1 MDKPQD
7 VYSTLDLAL
16 RIGDLLLTSG
26 GGAADVEATML
37 AVTRACGLRGVSADV
52 TFTELS
58 IQQQSSIDAPASI
71 LVRRVKRRQIDY
83 RELIEADRLVQ
94 DLVEATVTRDE
105 APDRLMRIV
114 SSSPRRPRWTVTVG
128 WGAVGAALAVTLGG
142 GAVVSGLAFLAACG
156 IDLVGRG
163 IGGRVPMFY
172 QQAAGGFLATLVAV
186 FAAAMD
192 ADADPSLVVSAGII
206 ILLAGIGLMGAMADA
221 LTGFP
226 VTASARLL
234 EAVLATIGVIAGVAA
249 GLTLADLVGTDLGH
263 VEPGATGLAQGSAM
277 TVGASLAAAA
287 FGFACNAPVR
297 TAVAAGLVAGIA
309 QALFRSVEGLSLAE
323 TWAATAAAV
332 AIGMI
337 SHGVAG
343 RLRAPPLVL
352 IVPAIVPLLPGLS
365 IYRGLALLAEGED
378 GVLQLAA
385 AGATA
390 IALAAGVVLGQYL
403 VQPIRRE
410 GQRLESRLS
419 GPRLVGALPR
429 PWHHRRSGSGQV
441 RPATDETPGP

>member
-1 MDKPQD
+1 
-7 VYSTLDLAL
+7 
-16 RIGDLLLTSG
+16 
-26 GGAADVEATML
+26 
-37 AVTRACGLRGVSADV
+37 
-52 TFTELS
+52 
-58 IQQQSSIDAPASI
+58 
-71 LVRRVKRRQIDY
+71 
-83 RELIEADRLVQ
+83 
-94 DLVEATVTRDE
+94 
-105 APDRLMRIV
+105 
-114 SSSPRRPRWTVTVG
+114 
-128 WGAVGAALAVTLGG
+128 
-142 GAVVSGLAFLAACG
+142 
-156 IDLVGRG
+156 
-163 IGGRVPMFY
+163 MFY

-186 FAAAMD
+186 FAAAMG

-263 VEPGATGLAQGSAM
+263 VEPGATGLTQGSAM